1 VKCSRPVSHEALV
14 ALMAGEGLA
23 SGQAGGKGSAHGGGQ
38 GGGELDE
45 ATAASLEAHLFECD
59 PCAEDWTKLA
69 SVVRGLR
76 ETIPM
81 VISRAHRERM
91 VKSGKRVLVTEVPVG
106 VDTPARFA
114 PELDLLVFALKVDL
128 ADVDRVRVDIVSP
141 DGSKRFIEEDV
152 PFDRARGEVLVACQ
166 RHFEGMFES
175 DPTFEVHAMD
185 PPRRLA
191 SFRVLHAWR

>member
-1 VKCSRPVSHEALV
+1 VKCPRPVSHEALV
-14 ALMAGEGLA
+14 ALMAGEGLG
-23 SGQAGGKGSAHGGGQ
+23 SDDVGGQVGGG
-38 GGGELDE
+38 LDE
-45 ATAASLEAHLFECD
+45 ATAAALEAHLFECD
-59 PCAEDWTKLA
+59 PCAEAWTNLA
-69 SVVRGLR
+69 SLVAGLR

-81 VISRAHRERM
+81 VISHTHRERM
-91 VKSGKRVLVTEVPVG
+91 VASGKHLSITEVPAG

-114 PELDLLVFALKVDL
+114 PGLDLMVFALKVDL

-175 DPTFEVHAMD
+175 DPTFEVHAMQ
-185 PPRRLA
+185 PPRHLA